1 REDRHR
7 ARALA
12 RTDDRPGRHGRPL
25 PRVGQP
31 GPAAVPR
38 PGPARRAPPA
48 GAPRGLCRGDALLP
62 RRLARASRGPR
73 RLRHRVP
80 APPAS
85 RADAGAAALEADA
98 LPARA
103 RVAPAGLAARW
114 GGGAMKAAVM
124 RAIGEPLRIEELRL
138 DAPAPREVVV
148 RTAATGV
155 CHSDLHV

>member
-1 REDRHR
+1 
-7 ARALA
+7 
-12 RTDDRPGRHGRPL
+12 
-25 PRVGQP
+25 
-31 GPAAVPR
+31 
-38 PGPARRAPPA
+38 PARRAPPA

-85 RADAGAAALEADA
+85 RADAGDAALEADA

-124 RAIGEPLRIEELRL
+124 RGIGEPLRIEELRL

-155 CHSDLHV
+155 CHSDLHVIEGSLPSPLPTVLGHEPAGVVESVGRDVRQVEPGDH